1 MITKHM
7 KLFGTNQVQ
16 EYVSGFKEDLT
27 GFFL

>member
-1 MITKHM
+1 M

-16 EYVSGFKEDLT
+16 ECVSGFKEDLT